1 MNAQNLAL
9 IVNLLT
15 QINVFIPE
23 AAAVAGRVIGLIKAD
38 HPEMSN
44 ADLIALL
51 KGHAEANMARVDMW
65 MAEHPKEG

>member
-15 QINVFIPE
+15 QINVFLPE
-23 AAAVAGRVIGLIKAD
+23 AKAVASLVIGLIKSE

-51 KGHAEANMARVDMW
+51 KGHAEANIARVDRW
-65 MAEHPKEG
+65 MAEHPA

>member
-23 AAAVAGRVIGLIKAD
+23 AAAVAGLVIGLIKTD